1 MMKLLKYDW
10 KRNAT
15 PILAAFI
22 ILVVA
27 ELALTIVGWSNGWD
41 DIAVYMITVMMY
53 GFAGFLAFLMA
64 CQTFKSNIKA
74 YSRRLLP
81 LPSLYTVV
89 TPIILL
95 LLLHLVLSLLYIVH
109 DGILSLLF
117 EKDTPLTL
125 ASPYLDAASSA
136 FIAAGYVWGLVFTTI
151 VVFFSIAVS
160 QTVEGRSGTF
170 IGIVVCLGL
179 ITFLSFIESF
189 ISPASDDSS
198 QNLGFINLVL
208 REAPDGSVTVDVV
221 PFVMSH
227 LGVML
232 FELAAGAAL
241 VYGIVYMMNRKMK
254 L

>member
-22 ILVVA
+22 ILLVA
-27 ELALTIVGWSNGWD
+27 ELALTIIGWSDGWD
-41 DIAVYMITVMMY
+41 DVVVYVITVMMY
-53 GFAGFLAFLMA
+53 AFTAFLAVLMA

-81 LPSLYTVV
+81 LPSLYAVV

-95 LLLHLVLSLLYIVH
+95 LLVHLVLSLLYIVH
-109 DGILSLLF
+109 DRILSLLF
-117 EKDTPLTL
+117 EKDTLLTL
-125 ASPYLDAASSA
+125 ASPYLNAGSASA
-136 FIAAGYVWGLVFTTI
+136 VAAGYVWGLVFTTI
-151 VVFFSIAVS
+151 VIFFSIAVS

-170 IGIVVCLGL
+170 LGIVACLGL
-179 ITFLSFIESF
+179 FTVVSFIESF
-189 ISPASDDSS
+189 ISPADDSS
-198 QNLGFINLVL
+198 QNLGFVNLVM
-208 REAPDGSVTVDVV
+208 EKAPDGTVTVDVA
-221 PFVMSH
+221 PFVLSH
-227 LGVML
+227 LGVVL